1 MIGSTKQSVRR
12 LRKGQSW
19 KDNGFALSLVGVGS
33 AAGLG
38 FLVISAIV

>member
-1 MIGSTKQSVRR
+1 MIDTTKQSVRR

-19 KDNGFALSLVGVGS
+19 KNNGLALSLVGAGS

-38 FLVISAIV
+38 FLVISAMI